1 MPYTPRPIP
10 ASDPSAFAA
19 YIAHYLDHL
28 ATRGYS
34 VQGTAYR
41 GMGLRQFA
49 AWLEE
54 RGITRVTDVS
64 RPILERYAK
73 HLHYA
78 LNRSGRPLSTA
89 SQSNRLTAIRHF
101 FRWLTRN
108 NHLLY
113 NPAAEL
119 ELPRPEHRL
128 PQAVMSA
135 EEAERVLMQP
145 DTMTPDGVLHR
156 AVMEV
161 LYSTGIRRAELVNLD
176 RVDVN
181 TSRGVV
187 SVRQGKGKKDRFV
200 PIGDRALLWVQ
211 KYLDE
216 VRRVW
221 ELPAS
226 PQALFL
232 DPLGERLDPHR
243 ISRAVQKYID
253 AADIGKQGR
262 CHIFRHTMATL
273 MLEGGADIRYIQH
286 ILGHAQLSTTEI
298 YTQVA
303 IGKLKDVHTLTHPAK
318 LPAEVQARLT
328 LAREQHEA
336 HRNSAPSARDVLSLL
351 AAEAEAEN
359 DGEDDS
365 EAPAE

>member
-1 MPYTPRPIP
+1 MPYAPRPESAP
-10 ASDPSAFAA
+10 SDPRAFAA
-19 YIAHYLDHL
+19 YLAHYLDHL
-28 ATRGYS
+28 RTKGYS
-34 VQGTAYR
+34 TQGVAYR
-41 GMGLRQFA
+41 GMGLKQFV

-54 RGITRVTDVS
+54 RGITRIHEVT

-78 LNRSGRPLSTA
+78 LNRSGRTLSVA

-101 FRWLTRN
+101 FRWLTRQ

-119 ELPRPEHRL
+119 ELPRAEHRL
-128 PQAVMSA
+128 PQAVMTA
-135 EEAERVLMQP
+135 EEAERVLIQP
-145 DTMTPDGVLHR
+145 DIATPEGVLHR

-176 RVDVN
+176 LVDVN
-181 TSRGVV
+181 ASRGVV

-211 KYLDE
+211 KYRDE
-216 VRRVW
+216 VRRTW
-221 ELPAS
+221 EMPAS
-226 PQALFL
+226 PKALFL
-232 DPLGERLDPHR
+232 DPLGQRLDPHR
-243 ISRAVQKYID
+243 ISRAVQKHID
-253 AADIGKQGR
+253 QAEIGKKGR

-298 YTQVA
+298 YTHVA

-318 LPAEVQARLT
+318 LPAEVQARLV

-336 HRNSAPSARDVLSLL
+336 HRLSAPSAQDMLSAL
-351 AAEAEAEN
+351 AAEA
-359 DGEDDS
+359 DEDD
-365 EAPAE
+365 EDA